1 MHAGIGN
8 YVDLHQPLLTLGS
21 NYYSNCSVKM
31 NHTITTMMH
40 TGALTGH
47 NRHSLSGH
55 IGGGGGGTQ
64 NYMYKLHET
73 QHVGHI
79 ER

>member
-1 MHAGIGN
+1 MLSEPHHHINA
-8 YVDLHQPLLTLGS
+8 
-21 NYYSNCSVKM
+21 KM

-47 NRHSLSGH
+47 DRHSLSGH
-55 IGGGGGGTQ
+55 IGEGGGGTQ

-73 QHVGHI
+73 QLVGHI